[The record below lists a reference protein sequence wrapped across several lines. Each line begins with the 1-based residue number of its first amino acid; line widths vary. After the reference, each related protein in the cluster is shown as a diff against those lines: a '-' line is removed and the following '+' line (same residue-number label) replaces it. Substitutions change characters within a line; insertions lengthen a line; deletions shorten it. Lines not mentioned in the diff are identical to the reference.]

1 MKFKKMKKAPA
12 EVPKKDLT
20 FDDYWKI
27 LTAKDWRVSL
37 SGPWSSID
45 LSVRAENKNGHKTEV
60 QRYGSTPI
68 KAIKKVHDYIIKKGL

>member
-12 EVPKKDLT
+12 EAPQKAQT

-37 SGPWSSID
+37 SGPWCSSQ
-45 LSVRAENKNGHKTEV
+45 LSVRAESKNGHKTEV

-68 KAIKKVHDYIIKKGL
+68 RAIKKVHDYIIKKGL